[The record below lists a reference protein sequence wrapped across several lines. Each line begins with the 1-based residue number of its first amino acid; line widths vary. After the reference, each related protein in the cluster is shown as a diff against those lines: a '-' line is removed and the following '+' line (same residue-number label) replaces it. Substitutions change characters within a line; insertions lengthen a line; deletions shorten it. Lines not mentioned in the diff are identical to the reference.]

1 MIKSDF
7 FNWERSMYI
16 HKIRIKLIDNSS
28 RLVCL
33 LAFLILAGCASRPEL
48 PPEPE
53 LAEIRA
59 SKTLQT
65 EDDEDLWGGM
75 ALTRDAATTAKSRM
89 KSLSSFQQE
98 YLVGPSDI
106 IEIIYNF
113 RYELTPEEYILEV
126 QDDLNIEL
134 LFNNQLSRKV
144 KVRMDGK
151 ITLPLVGEVKAADLS
166 TAELQEKLARRY
178 SRFIRNPEVL
188 VTVEQGNIK
197 IQELKK
203 SITTAARGQSKIVP
217 VRPDGKI
224 TLPLIGDVQSAG
236 LTVPELRYEINRQY
250 AQFVRNLDTTVILKE
265 VRSPRIFVLG
275 EVYNPG
281 VFETTQPVTA
291 MQALALAG
299 GLRNTAND
307 GSIVV
312 LRDMGLPV
320 PKGIKLDL
328 DRVFDLEESS
338 LSEEWEK
345 RRLQL
350 REKLKKEGREDITGE
365 VFAELGNWQFIR
377 NDLVLHRND
386 IVYVPK
392 TFIAEVNKFIDQVF
406 TQGIYSLAPA
416 DSTMGFILDTWDV
429 IHLRD
434 RY

>member
-1 MIKSDF
+1 MMKMRRTD
-7 FNWERSMYI
+7 NL
-16 HKIRIKLIDNSS
+16 IRFIL
-28 RLVCL
+28 
-33 LAFLILAGCASRPEL
+33 FLIAVTLSGCASHSEL
-48 PPEPE
+48 PPEPDLE
-53 LAEIRA
+53 ETR
-59 SKTLQT
+59 SSRTLET
-65 EDDEDLWGGM
+65 EEDEALWGGVAM
-75 ALTRDAATTAKSRM
+75 TRDADLTAKSRM
-89 KSLSSFQQE
+89 KNISSFREE
-98 YLVGPSDI
+98 YLIGPSDI

-126 QDDLNIEL
+126 QDDINIEL

-144 KVRMDGK
+144 KIRMDGK

-166 TAELQEKLARRY
+166 TVELQRMLKREFSRY
-178 SRFIRNPEVL
+178 IKKPEVV
-188 VTVEQGNIK
+188 VTVEKGNIK

-224 TLPLIGDVQSAG
+224 TLPLIGDIQAAG

-281 VFETTQPVTA
+281 VYETPQSVTA
-291 MQALALAG
+291 MQAIAMAG
-299 GLRNTAND
+299 GLRNTASD
-307 GSIVV
+307 SSIVV

-320 PKGIKLDL
+320 PKGIRLDL

-338 LSEEWEK
+338 LSEEWEE
-345 RRLQL
+345 RRVRL
-350 REKLKKEGREDITGE
+350 REKLVNEGREDVSEAI
-365 VFAELGNWQFIR
+365 FAELGDWRFIR

-392 TFIAEVNKFIDQVF
+392 SFIAEVDKFIDQVF
-406 TQGIYSLAPA
+406 TRGVYSLAPA
-416 DSTMGFILDTWDV
+416 DSTMDFILDTWDV

-434 RY
+434 R